1 MCVCVCV
8 HRCIYVS
15 VLCICVSG
23 RTAVRLSIFI
33 ANSIFVY
40 VRVCVP
46 HATEMLLYFSMRD
59 RSLPTELL
67 LYFSMRD
74 HSLFSMFVSVS
85 VSGRTAVRLS
95 IFIYN

>member
-1 MCVCVCV
+1 MTSVCRCCVLVYQGALSVRLSTFIYSSTCVCVC
-8 HRCIYVS
+8 
-15 VLCICVSG
+15 
-23 RTAVRLSIFI
+23 
-33 ANSIFVY
+33 
-40 VRVCVP
+40 VCVP

>member
-1 MCVCVCV
+1 LV
-8 HRCIYVS
+8 YQGALS
-15 VLCICVSG
+15 
-23 RTAVRLSIFI
+23 VRLSTFI
-33 ANSIFVY
+33 YNSTCVY
-40 VRVCVP
+40 VCVCVP
-46 HATEMLLYFSMRD
+46 HATEM
-59 RSLPTELL
+59 L